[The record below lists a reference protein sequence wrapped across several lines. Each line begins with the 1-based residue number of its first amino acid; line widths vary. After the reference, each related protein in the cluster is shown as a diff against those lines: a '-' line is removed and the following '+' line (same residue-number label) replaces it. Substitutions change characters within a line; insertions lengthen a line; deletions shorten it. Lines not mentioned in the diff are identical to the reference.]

1 MEKILMVTTPEI
13 PGYRI
18 KEVKGIVY
26 GESIRTRGFLGRF
39 AAGLEALAGGR
50 SYAYLREL
58 EKTRSEAIEDLARNA
73 AKMGANAVVGV
84 DFETS
89 EILEGFLVI
98 TAYGTAVVVEP
109 EP

>member
-13 PGYRI
+13 PGYKV

-50 SYAYLREL
+50 SMPIYA
-58 EKTRSEAIEDLARNA
+58 S
-73 AKMGANAVVGV
+73 
-84 DFETS
+84 
-89 EILEGFLVI
+89 
-98 TAYGTAVVVEP
+98 
-109 EP
+109 